1 MTGRRGFTLIET
13 VIALVMLSIISLGL
27 MRFSGLQMRGTAS
40 VGVRMVATGIATE
53 QLGQVRGDPAY
64 TNLASRWAGTATG
77 FTGYP
82 SMSRVTTVRRVRDTV
97 PPIRTDYTVVT
108 VTVSDPALTSP
119 VQVTSTVAAP

>member
-1 MTGRRGFTLIET
+1 MTGRPGFTLIET

-27 MRFSGLQMRGTAS
+27 MRFSGLQMRGTAQ

-53 QLGQVRGDPAY
+53 QLGQVRGDPSY
-64 TNLASRWAGTATG
+64 TTLSARWAGTATG

-82 SMSRVTTVRRVRDTV
+82 SMARTTVVRRVRDTV
-97 PPIRTDYTVVT
+97 PPVRTDYTVVT
-108 VTVSDPALTSP
+108 VTVTDPALTSP